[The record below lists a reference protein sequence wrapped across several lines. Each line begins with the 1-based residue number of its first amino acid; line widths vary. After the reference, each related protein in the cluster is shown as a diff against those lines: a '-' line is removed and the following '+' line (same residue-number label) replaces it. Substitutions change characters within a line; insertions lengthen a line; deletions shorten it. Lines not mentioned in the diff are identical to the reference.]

1 MGEELV
7 LTLDASR
14 GPPDS
19 TPPQGE
25 GVSSSRGMRR
35 ISRRDGFTD
44 YLLMLDKL
52 DKPLPGRP
60 GWLPTQAPHRPVRA
74 ELPHTVPQVTVSL
87 RAFRPHDRSSGWVA
101 DNASGEG

>member
-7 LTLDASR
+7 LTPDASR

-25 GVSSSRGMRR
+25 GVSPSRGMRR

-44 YLLMLDKL
+44 YLLMLDKPL
-52 DKPLPGRP
+52 ALLPGRLQVLGLLESRTP
-60 GWLPTQAPHRPVRA
+60 AANQPPTP
-74 ELPHTVPQVTVSL
+74 
-87 RAFRPHDRSSGWVA
+87 
-101 DNASGEG
+101 

>member
-44 YLLMLDKL
+44 YLLMLDK
-52 DKPLPGRP
+52 PLAL
-60 GWLPTQAPHRPVRA
+60 LPLGATWARLRGAGMA
-74 ELPHTVPQVTVSL
+74 EHQEEGAYS
-87 RAFRPHDRSSGWVA
+87 ACFSS
-101 DNASGEG
+101 SES

>member
-52 DKPLPGRP
+52 LALLPG
-60 GWLPTQAPHRPVRA
+60 T
-74 ELPHTVPQVTVSL
+74 
-87 RAFRPHDRSSGWVA
+87 SSGA
-101 DNASGEG
+101 